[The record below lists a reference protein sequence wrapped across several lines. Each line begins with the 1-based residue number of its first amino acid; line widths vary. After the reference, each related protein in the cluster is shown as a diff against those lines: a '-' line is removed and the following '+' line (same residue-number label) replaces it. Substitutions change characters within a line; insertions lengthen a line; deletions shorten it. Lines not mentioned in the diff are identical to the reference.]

1 MVYIPFARKYRPK
14 KFSEVV
20 GQTAAVRTLKNAIK
34 TNRVAHAYIFAG
46 PRGVGKTT
54 IARILAK
61 ALNCLNP
68 TPEGEPCGECEHCK
82 AIDKGNFPDLVEID
96 AASNRGIDDI
106 RQLKE
111 SVSYAPIK
119 GKYKVYIIDEAH
131 MLTKEAFNAL
141 LKTLEEPPPRT
152 VFVLCTTELDKII
165 PTIQSRCQRIIFKR
179 IPERLIVERL
189 KEICSLEGIK
199 YEANALRV
207 IAQVSEGCMRD
218 AASILDQAAT
228 YCDNNITENLV
239 REFLGIVSQKRV
251 FDFLR
256 NLLEGNTKEAIG
268 ELQRLDGEGYNLTR
282 FWEEAYDLLFKIL
295 LKVRTN
301 PQDLTEEE
309 RAISEHPLE
318 KLLYLESI
326 MSKALSEA
334 KFKEP
339 LRVFELAVLKG
350 ELLKHIIPL
359 GELLK
364 LGKLQKVEGISTAK
378 GKITEP
384 APQKVKAV
392 EKKLPKGE
400 QKLEIVT
407 NKVEKDEREPQKVV
421 HENKS
426 TPIAERS
433 KAVETATE
441 ITKEKFLNK
450 LRKDG
455 LVDSV
460 FVGLLVRYLKET
472 PEGLIL
478 ELPKT
483 LYDGFKGEV
492 EKIRKYYG
500 KWVTIETLEEVKKP
514 EKKFKKLKDT
524 PYLF

>member
-179 IPERLIVERL
+179 IPEGLIVERL

-199 YEANALRV
+199 YEEKALRV

-239 REFLGIVSQKRV
+239 REFLGIVSQERV

-256 NLLEGNTKEAIG
+256 NLLEGNTKEAIK
-268 ELQRLDGEGYNLTR
+268 ELQKLDGEGYNLIR
-282 FWEEAYDLLFKIL
+282 FWEEAYDLLFKTL
-295 LKVRTN
+295 LKVRTK

-318 KLLYLESI
+318 KLLYFESI

-339 LRVFELAVLKG
+339 LKVFELAVLKA

-364 LGKLQKVEGISTAK
+364 LGKLQKVEEISTAK
-378 GKITEP
+378 GKITKP
-384 APQKVKAV
+384 APQKVKEV
-392 EKKLPKGE
+392 EKQLPKGE
-400 QKLEIVT
+400 QKLESVPD
-407 NKVEKDEREPQKVV
+407 KVDREERKPQKVV
-421 HENKS
+421 QENKS

-472 PEGLIL
+472 SEGLIL

-500 KWVTIETLEEVKKP
+500 KWVTIETLEEVKKT